1 MQTILIFLLLII
13 AIAIIGLVLLQQG
26 KGAEVG
32 AAFGSGASNT
42 VFGSTGS
49 GSFLMKLTLV
59 LAVLFFAIC
68 IILARLAV
76 QQNDAAQM
84 VQIPTQQTSS
94 PAKVTLPPVNKP
106 AANNSSVPNI
116 PVSK

>member
-1 MQTILIFLLLII
+1 MQTILIFLLLVI

-32 AAFGSGASNT
+32 ASFGSGASNT
-42 VFGSTGS
+42 VFGSQGS

-68 IILARLAV
+68 IGLTRMAV
-76 QQNDAAQM
+76 MQTRAAET
-84 VQIPTQQTSS
+84 VQLPTNTTAPTNIVL
-94 PAKVTLPPVNKP
+94 PANKP
-106 AANNSSVPNI
+106 TNSTSTVPNI
-116 PVSK
+116 PTK